1 MSKLFAH
8 QFSRRTVLGA
18 ATFAGAS
25 WLLKSCASA
34 PDTAT
39 NTSSSPQGGGQFVTA
54 AFPGTTE
61 TLTREKI
68 VPEFTEATGTQTS
81 IVPLLA
87 FEQVA
92 RLKASATNPPFDVVL
107 LDDGQTNIAISEG
120 LIQKFPADASE
131 NIKNI
136 EPSLLST
143 EGFAPIFYAQ
153 GVVLAYNTERIQ
165 TPPTSWEALSN
176 SNLAG
181 SAGLVSM
188 NSVLGTSFMVEL
200 ARTQGGGESNIEPA
214 FAMLK
219 EILPNVN
226 GVAANPGALLTLFQQ
241 GEVDIA
247 PMWHNDAAYLKTRGI
262 PIEWTVP
269 ESGLVGA
276 RYSMNVVS
284 NPRSGLDT
292 AVSYIDT
299 ALSDE
304 VQSYLSSSP
313 YFYIP
318 ANRNVQ
324 LAPEIAQQLQA
335 NTLSEFMQRVSILD
349 WKTINTQRSAW
360 IERFNREV
368 QA

>member
-18 ATFAGAS
+18 AMFAGAS
-25 WLLKSCASA
+25 WLLKSCAA
-34 PDTAT
+34 DTAT
-39 NTSSSPQGGGQFVTA
+39 DSPQGSGQFVA
-54 AFPGTTE
+54 AVFPGTTE
-61 TLTREKI
+61 TLAREKLA
-68 VPEFTEATGTQTS
+68 PEFTQATGTQVS
-81 IVPLLA
+81 LVPLLA

-92 RLKASATNPPFDVVL
+92 RLQASKTNPPFDVVL
-107 LDDGQTNIAISEG
+107 LDDGQTNIATSEG
-120 LIQKFPADASE
+120 LIQQFPADSSE
-131 NIKNI
+131 NTKNV
-136 EPSLLST
+136 ESAFLST

-176 SNLAG
+176 SNLSG

-200 ARTQGGGESNIEPA
+200 ARTRGGGESNIEPA
-214 FAMLK
+214 FSMLQ

-262 PIEWTVP
+262 PVEWVVP

-284 NPRSGLDT
+284 NPRSGLDV

-318 ANRNVQ
+318 ANSNVP
-324 LAPEIAQQLQA
+324 LAPEIAEQLQA
-335 NTLSEFMQRVSILD
+335 SNLTEFMQRVSILD